1 MSTPTNGSGP
11 EGQPENQQPHDGY
24 TQQGQYQGQP
34 YGQQGY
40 PQQGYYQ
47 EPPKKKRKK
56 WPWIVGAIVLLLIL
70 MFAGCAALV
79 GGAAKSVDEA
89 MQSTAPLEST
99 DDQAA
104 TSGGES
110 APAETG
116 AAATKDQLTIS
127 TSATEAGSVSYGS
140 GGSMSTADFTTKWD
154 KTVTAKRMDFF
165 SVTVQ
170 DKSGAPDAK
179 VTCTMTRDG
188 KKTEEQSATGAYAVA
203 TCTDSY

>member
-1 MSTPTNGSGP
+1 MSTPVNGPGPGP
-11 EGQPENQQPHDGY
+11 EGQPENHRPQEGY
-24 TQQGQYQGQP
+24 PQQGGQP

-56 WPWIVGAIVLLLIL
+56 WPWILGIIALLLIL
-70 MFAGCAALV
+70 LFAGCATLI
-79 GGAAKSVDEA
+79 GGAAKSVNDSIQSNAPTEEA
-89 MQSTAPLEST
+89 QDNGAST
-99 DDQAA
+99 
-104 TSGGES
+104 GGES
-110 APAETG
+110 APADAK
-116 AAATKDQLTIS
+116 AAQGKDQLKIS
-127 TSATEAGSVSYGS
+127 TTATEAGSVSYGS
-140 GGSMSTADFTTKWD
+140 GGSMSTGEFTTDWT